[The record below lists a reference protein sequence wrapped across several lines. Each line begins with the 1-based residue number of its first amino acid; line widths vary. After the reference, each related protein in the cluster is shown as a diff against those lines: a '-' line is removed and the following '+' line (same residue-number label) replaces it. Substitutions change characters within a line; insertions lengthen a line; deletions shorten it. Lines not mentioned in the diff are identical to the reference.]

1 MIAIFGFGLVVG
13 MMIGAMV
20 VALAAAA
27 DKEVPRQSASVRL
40 YQDRGA
46 RGSYQ
51 LHRIR
56 PGEELAIR
64 GSLLTATPAT
74 NTAFGAFNRPE

>member
-1 MIAIFGFGLVVG
+1 MLFIFGFGLMVG
-13 MMIGAMV
+13 MMLGGLV
-20 VALAAAA
+20 VGLAAAA
-27 DKEVPRQSASVRL
+27 DKEVPRQPGSVRL

-51 LHRIR
+51 LHVVQ
-56 PGEELAIR
+56 PGEQLAIR

-74 NTAFGAFNRPE
+74 NTAFGAFRRPD